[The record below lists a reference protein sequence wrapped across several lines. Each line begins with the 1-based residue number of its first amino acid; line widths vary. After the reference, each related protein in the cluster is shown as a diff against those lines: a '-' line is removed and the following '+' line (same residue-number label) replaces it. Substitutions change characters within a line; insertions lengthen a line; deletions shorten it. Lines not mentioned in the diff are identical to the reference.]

1 MTKKDF
7 EVIADMLRRLN
18 EERGVLVLGSTAEEV
33 VNECLSATNPRFD
46 ANKFWQRVIGGVKP
60 PRGGCGKTCGKH

>member
-46 ANKFWQRVIGGVKP
+46 ANKFWQRVIGG
-60 PRGGCGKTCGKH
+60 